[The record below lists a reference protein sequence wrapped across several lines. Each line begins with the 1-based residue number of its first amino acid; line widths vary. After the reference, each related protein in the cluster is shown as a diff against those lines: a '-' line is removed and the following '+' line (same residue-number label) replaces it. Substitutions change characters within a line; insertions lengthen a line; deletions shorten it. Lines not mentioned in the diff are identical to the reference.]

1 MSRPIEDYALIGD
14 CQSAGLVASNGSI
27 DWLCLPRFDSDA
39 CFAALLG
46 GPEHGHWTL
55 APAGTIKK
63 TTRRYR
69 PGSLVLETRHETDTG
84 VVVVVDFMPLRGEE
98 PDLARIVICEQGEV
112 RMSFELVLRM
122 GYGNVV
128 PWVHRQ
134 DGRLEAIAGPDLI
147 RLTSPI
153 PTHGENLTT
162 LAEFDVRAGDR
173 VPFVLTWFP
182 SHTKTPTHGM
192 DVERA
197 LLETDAFW
205 IDWSSRSKEHGPY
218 TEQVRRSL
226 ITLKALTYAPTG
238 GIVAAP
244 TTSLPEVIGGAR
256 NWDYR
261 YCWIRDATFTL
272 YALMDAGYVEE
283 AGAWRQWLL
292 RAVAGT
298 PSQLQIMYG
307 IAGERRIPELELDW
321 LPGYQGSRPVR
332 IGNAAS
338 DQLQLDVWGE
348 LMDVF
353 HLSREM
359 SLASS
364 HDGWSLQVAQVS
376 YLESIWHE
384 PDEGIWEVRGPR
396 RPFTHSKVM
405 AWVALDRAVKAV
417 ELYGLEGPLERWRAC
432 RDQIHATVCREG
444 FDAKRGSFTQYFGS
458 PGVDASLLM
467 LPLVGFLPADD
478 PRILGTV
485 RAIEE
490 DLLQDGLVRRYR
502 PAAAVDGVGGNE
514 GVFLPCSF
522 WLADNYL
529 LQGREAEARALF
541 ERLLG
546 LCNDVGLL
554 AEEYDPV
561 AGRLVG
567 NFPQA
572 FSHVSLVNTAR
583 NLRDVSGPASHRA
596 SQSSPDA
603 RNLGRPTASSEA
615 RARNSPGS

>member
-14 CQSAGLVASNGSI
+14 CQSAALVASNGSI

-55 APAGTIKK
+55 APAGAITK

-98 PDLARIVICEQGEV
+98 PDLVRIVICEQGEV
-112 RMSFELVLRM
+112 SMSLELVLRM

-128 PWVHRQ
+128 PWVHRLD
-134 DGRLEAIAGPDLI
+134 DGLEAIAGPDLI

-162 LAEFDVRAGDR
+162 LAEFVVRSGDR
-173 VPFVLTWFP
+173 VQFVLTWFP
-182 SHTKTPTHGM
+182 SHTKDRTHRI
-192 DVERA
+192 DVEQA

-205 IDWSSRSKEHGPY
+205 LDWSSRCNAHGPY

-244 TTSLPEVIGGAR
+244 TTSLPEVVGGAR

-272 YALMDAGYVEE
+272 YALMDAGYLEE
-283 AGAWRQWLL
+283 AAAWRQWLL

-298 PSQLQIMYG
+298 PAQLQIMYG

-321 LPGYQGSRPVR
+321 LPGYEGSRPVR

-348 LMDVF
+348 LMDTF

-359 SLASS
+359 SIASS
-364 HDGWSLQVAQVS
+364 HDGWSLQVAQLS
-376 YLESIWHE
+376 YLETIWHE

-405 AWVALDRAVKAV
+405 AWVALDRAVKAIEV
-417 ELYGLEGPLERWRAC
+417 FGLEGPLERWRAC

-444 FDAKRGSFTQYFGS
+444 FNAKRGSFSQYFGS
-458 PGVDASLLM
+458 EEVDASLLM

-478 PRILGTV
+478 PRMLGTV
-485 RAIEE
+485 RAIED

-502 PAAAVDGVGGNE
+502 PVVAVDGVGSNE

-529 LQGREAEARALF
+529 LQGREPEARALF

-546 LCNDVGLL
+546 LCNDLGLL

-561 AGRLVG
+561 AKRLVG

-572 FSHVSLVNTAR
+572 FSHVSLINSAR

-596 SQSSPDA
+596 AQSSP
-603 RNLGRPTASSEA
+603 GRRKVGTTEDQLRRP
-615 RARNSPGS
+615 RAK